1 MVLGINGCLF
11 ILVVTQLVSSLF
23 CVLENYPTFFVYG
36 RS

>member
-1 MVLGINGCLF
+1 MVLGINGYLF